1 MYPCTSPLLSTMA
14 SLFFTPSRES
24 AIFQLLPLLEKENEP
39 AIFTEP
45 LSACKDEEL
54 SSKDKFQFAKSEGDI
69 KEEIKMRVF
78 IKVRIVD

>member
-45 LSACKDEEL
+45 LSACKDEEF

-69 KEEIKMRVF
+69 KESFYKGAHSRLRM
-78 IKVRIVD
+78 